1 MEKLTTSLR
10 SLPFPKHPP
19 PGVGARVSVWRE
31 STWGSAQV
39 CEHRS
44 RQSNAAGIRHE
55 VRVSYDDDG
64 TAAWHDAREIQFCPL
79 VRGDLQPPAAHHPVA
94 LPAPRALPGA
104 AAPQVHAAQSGHSA
118 GHLAAQ
124 LSMCAQSGGCFV
136 QAAPASSGARNMP
149 GQIATTPSRSP
160 ICAPRG
166 RPKETKRFVLVHNRI
181 SIEVA
186 DRILSGIADR
196 LSKARLLRDSVDKY
210 TFSQLFGWRLWRISA
225 F

>member
-1 MEKLTTSLR
+1 ME
-10 SLPFPKHPP
+10 PWGAVPP

-31 STWGSAQV
+31 STWVSAQV

-64 TAAWHDAREIQFCPL
+64 TAAWHDAREIQFRPL

-136 QAAPASSGARNMP
+136 QAAPASSGGGASWAPPNVVLSPHGAARFP
-149 GQIATTPSRSP
+149 GAQPTAPPAATQVAAAARAAQAAAAAAAAQLSAELLMKSP
-160 ICAPRG
+160 RVSSEVCA
-166 RPKETKRFVLVHNRI
+166 
-181 SIEVA
+181 
-186 DRILSGIADR
+186 
-196 LSKARLLRDSVDKY
+196 
-210 TFSQLFGWRLWRISA
+210 
-225 F
+225 